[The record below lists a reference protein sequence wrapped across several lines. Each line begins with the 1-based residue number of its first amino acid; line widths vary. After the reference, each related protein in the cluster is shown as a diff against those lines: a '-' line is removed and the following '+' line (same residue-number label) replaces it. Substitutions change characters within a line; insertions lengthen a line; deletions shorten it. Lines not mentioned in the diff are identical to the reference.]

1 MSSTP
6 GVHVLGIRHHGPG
19 SARSLRRALNEL
31 CPDVVLVEGPPD
43 ADDLIPFLGHPE
55 MKPPVALLIYA
66 TDQPRASA
74 YYPFAAFSP
83 EWQAI
88 GFALENKVPVRFM
101 DLPQTHQLLAEES
114 ESDSDSESESELEG
128 EVELPES
135 EPRRDPLRWLAE
147 AAGFSDGER
156 WWEHMVEHRRDGTDL
171 FAAILEAMTA
181 LRDEFPE
188 PPNLR
193 EARREAHMRQTIR
206 KAQAEGFR
214 KIAVVCG
221 AWHAPAL
228 VSRPDANPDADA
240 ALLKGLPKAK
250 VSATWVPWTHGRLSM
265 ASGYG
270 AGVESPGWYH
280 HLWQHSS
287 LIIERWVTRIARL
300 LRAKD
305 LDASSAHVIETVR
318 LAEALAALRGRPLPG
333 LPELNEA
340 VQAVLC
346 LGDPLPMRLI
356 HDALIVGETLGEVP
370 AETPSVP
377 LQQDLIREQKRL
389 RLKPEAGDSVE
400 DFDLRKPND
409 LDRSHLL
416 HRLNLLGLPWGQ
428 TQRASGKKGTFHEV
442 WRLRWRPE
450 FAVALIEASAWGN
463 TILDA
468 STARA
473 RDLADHTI
481 DLPALTEL
489 LDLVLL
495 ADLPDAVNHLTARLD
510 TEAAVASDIAHLMA
524 ALPPLANVLRYGDV
538 RKTDTTTIAHVV
550 AGLVARICVNLPGAC
565 GSLDDDAAQAMLD
578 RILGV
583 DTAIGLLQ
591 NDEHRADWQ
600 AVLRRMVDS
609 INLHGLIQGRC
620 CRLLLDAGI
629 FDAEEAARRLN
640 LALSLAADP
649 AQAATWIEGL
659 LKGSG
664 LILLHDQALWDVLD
678 GWIASLTPDAFLPIL
693 PLIRRTFATFAA
705 PERRQ
710 MGERARR
717 GPARVTSVAASTR
730 FDLDRAGSVLPLIS
744 MLLGVPLPPLEG
756 EATGVSLP
764 PSPPGRGPG

>member
-1 MSSTP
+1 MTSTAT
-6 GVHVLGIRHHGPG
+6 VHVLGIRHHGPG
-19 SARSLRRALNEL
+19 SARSLRRALEEL
-31 CPDVVLVEGPPD
+31 RPDAVLVEGPPD
-43 ADDLIPFLGHPE
+43 ADALLPLLAHPE
-55 MKPPVALLIYA
+55 MKPPVALLVYA
-66 TDQPRASA
+66 SDRPKEAA

-88 GFALENKVPVRFM
+88 AYALENHLPVRFM
-101 DLPQTHQLLAEES
+101 DLPQAHQLRGEGAEEIE
-114 ESDSDSESESELEG
+114 ESKPPEP
-128 EVELPES
+128 EVPGQP

-181 LRDEFPE
+181 LREEFPE
-188 PPNLR
+188 PDDPR

-206 KAQAEGFR
+206 AAEAEGPR
-214 KIAVVCG
+214 RIAVVCG

-228 VSRPDANPDADA
+228 VTRSDPKADA
-240 ALLKGLPKAK
+240 ATLKGLPKAK
-250 VSATWVPWTHGRLSM
+250 VSATWVPWTHGRL
-265 ASGYG
+265 AFTSGYG

-287 LIIERWVTRIARL
+287 LVIERWVTRIARL
-300 LRAKD
+300 LREKD
-305 LDASSAHVIETVR
+305 LDASSAHVIEAVR
-318 LAEALAALRGRPLPG
+318 LAETLAALRGRPLPG

-356 HDALIVGETLGEVP
+356 HDALIVGEALGEVP

-377 LQQDLIREQKRL
+377 LQQDLAREQKRL
-389 RLKPEAGDSVE
+389 RLKPEAGQSVE
-400 DFDLRKPND
+400 ELDLRKPND

-416 HRLNLLGLPWGQ
+416 HRLGLLGIPWGEPQ
-428 TQRASGKKGTFHEV
+428 GISGKKGTFHEA
-442 WRLRWRPE
+442 WRLQWQPE
-450 FAVALIEASAWGN
+450 FAVALIEAGHWGN

-468 STARA
+468 STSKA
-473 RDLADHTI
+473 RDLANKAA

-489 LDLVLL
+489 LDRALL
-495 ADLPDAVNHLTARLD
+495 ADLTGAVAHLTARLD
-510 TEAAVASDIAHLMA
+510 TEAAVASDVAHLMG

-538 RKTDTTTIAHVV
+538 RKTDTSTIARVV

-565 GSLDDDAAQAMLD
+565 GSLDDDAASSMFD
-578 RILGV
+578 RILQV
-583 DTAIGLLQ
+583 EAAINLLQ
-591 NDEHRADWQ
+591 DDGHRLDWQ
-600 AVLRRMVDS
+600 AVLRRMADS

-620 CRLLLDAGI
+620 CRLLLDAGL

-640 LALSLAADP
+640 LGLSVAADP
-649 AQAATWIEGL
+649 TQAAAWIEGL

-678 GWIASLTPDAFLPIL
+678 GWVASLSSDAFLPVL

-717 GPARVTSVAASTR
+717 GPALPSKVAGSTR
-730 FDLDRAGSVLPLIS
+730 FDLPRAESVLPLIG
-744 MLLGVPLPPLEG
+744 MLLGVPTTSPEG
-756 EATGVSLP
+756 AAS
-764 PSPPGRGPG
+764 

>member
-1 MSSTP
+1 MSSTDSAA
-6 GVHVLGIRHHGPG
+6 HVLGIRHHGPG
-19 SARSLRRALNEL
+19 SARSLRRALEEL
-31 CPDVVLVEGPPD
+31 RPDVVLVEGPPD
-43 ADDLIPFLGHPE
+43 ADGLLPLLKHPE
-55 MKPPVALLIYA
+55 MKPPVALLVYA
-66 TDQPRASA
+66 TDQPRESV

-88 GFALENKVPVRFM
+88 AYALENKVPVRFM
-101 DLPQTHQLLAEES
+101 DLPQTHQLLAEE
-114 ESDSDSESESELEG
+114 EQTDEFEACSDT
-128 EVELPES
+128 PEA

-156 WWEHMVEHRRDGTDL
+156 WWEHMVEHRRDGANL

-206 KAQAEGFR
+206 AAEAEGHR
-214 KIAVVCG
+214 TIAVVCG

-228 VSRPDANPDADA
+228 VTRDDPKGDAST
-240 ALLKGLPKAK
+240 LKGLPKAK
-250 VSATWVPWTHGRLSM
+250 VSATWVPWTHGRLAS

-280 HLWQHSS
+280 HLWRHSD

-318 LAEALAALRGRPLPG
+318 LAETLAALRGRPLPG

-356 HDALIVGETLGEVP
+356 HDALIVDEILGEVP
-370 AETPSVP
+370 SDTPSVP
-377 LQQDLIREQKRL
+377 LQQDLAREQKRL
-389 RLKPEAGDSVE
+389 RLKPEAGQTVE

-416 HRLNLLGLPWGQ
+416 HRLGLLGIPWGE
-428 TQRASGKKGTFHEV
+428 TQGASGKKGTFHEF
-442 WRLRWRPE
+442 WRLQWKPE
-450 FAVALIEASAWGN
+450 FAVSLIEAGHWGN
-463 TILDA
+463 TIADA

-473 RDLADHTI
+473 ADLANRTA

-489 LDLVLL
+489 LDRILL
-495 ADLPDAVNHLTARLD
+495 ADLPDAVGRLTARID
-510 TEAAVASDIAHLMA
+510 AEAAVASDVAHLMG

-538 RKTDTTTIAHVV
+538 RKTDTSTIARVV
-550 AGLVARICVNLPGAC
+550 DGLVARICVNLPGAC
-565 GSLDDDAAQAMLD
+565 GSLDDDAASTMLD
-578 RILGV
+578 RVLQV
-583 DTAIGLLQ
+583 DAAIGLLQ
-591 NDEHRADWQ
+591 NDDHRADWQ
-600 AVLRRMVDS
+600 AILRRMADS
-609 INLHGLIQGRC
+609 PNLHGLIQGRC

-629 FDAEEAARRLN
+629 FDADEAARRLN
-640 LALSLAADP
+640 LGLSVATDP
-649 AQAATWIEGL
+649 TQAAAWVEGL

-664 LILLHDQALWDVLD
+664 LILLHDPALWDVID
-678 GWIASLTPDAFLPIL
+678 GWISSLTPDAFLPVL
-693 PLIRRTFATFAA
+693 PLIRRTFATFAP

-710 MGERARR
+710 MGERARKK
-717 GPARVTSVAASTR
+717 PAQVVSMGGSSD
-730 FDLDRAGSVLPLIS
+730 FDLARAGSVLPLVGR
-744 MLLGVPLPPLEG
+744 LLGVETTTPQEI
-756 EATGVSLP
+756 
-764 PSPPGRGPG
+764 PS